1 MGQATQPKTPREW
14 ERFNAARSQKRFEDR
29 AQWQKAVEETKAL
42 TPRQKVI
49 LRNVEKLAGYF
60 KIIAR
65 RALDTDNDDM
75 QEMLLL
81 GIQHMG
87 RDAAGFIRRIDDF
100 EDKFSGA
107 PRR

>member
-1 MGQATQPKTPREW
+1 MSGALPKTQREW
-14 ERFNAARSQKRFEDR
+14 ERFNAARSRKRIEGR
-29 AQWQKAVEETKAL
+29 AQWERAVKETTAL

-49 LRNVEKLAGYF
+49 LRNADKLAGYF
-60 KIIAR
+60 KIITR

-87 RDAAGFIRRIDDF
+87 KDAAGFIERIDDF
-100 EDKFSGA
+100 EDKFSGES
-107 PRR
+107 PLT